1 MYSQIAANKR
11 RSFFLLVGFVLLV
24 GALGYVLSYA
34 FGRPGFFVPTLI
46 FAVVYAAI
54 SYFASAKIALAMSGA
69 KPVEKKDA
77 PELYRVVEN
86 LSITA
91 GLPMPKVY
99 IIDDPSPNAFA
110 TGRDPNHAVVAVT
123 TGILALLEKD
133 ELEGVIAH
141 ELSHVG
147 NYDIRFMALVV
158 ALVSVVALLSDLFL
172 RLSFWSSWGDD
183 DDNGGSN
190 PLMLAVGIIGALLAP
205 LVASL
210 VQLAISRRRE
220 YLADA
225 SGALLTRYPEGL
237 AKALAKIS
245 QDPQGL
251 QHVNSATAPLYI
263 SNPLKGRKGG
273 GFGQTLANL
282 FSTHPP
288 TEERIRR
295 LREMEGKA

>member
-11 RSFFLLVGFVLLV
+11 RSFFLLVGFIVFV
-24 GALGYVLSYA
+24 GGLGYVLSNA
-34 FGRPGFFVPTLI
+34 FGRPGFFIPTLI

-69 KPVEKKDA
+69 KPIAKKDA
-77 PELYRVVEN
+77 PELYRIVEN
-86 LSITA
+86 LSIAA
-91 GLPMPKVY
+91 GLPMPQVY

-110 TGRDPNHAVVAVT
+110 TGRDPHHAVVAVT
-123 TGILALLEKD
+123 TGILALLDKT

-158 ALVSVVALLSDLFL
+158 ALVSIVALLSDLFL
-172 RLSFWSSWGDD
+172 RLSFWSNLDD

-225 SGALLTRYPEGL
+225 SGALLTRYPDGL
-237 AKALAKIS
+237 ANALAKIAH
-245 QDPQGL
+245 DPQGL
-251 QHVNSATAPLYI
+251 KHVNSATAPLYI

-295 LREMEGKA
+295 LHEMEGKV

>member
-11 RSFFLLVGFVLLV
+11 KSWLLLVGFVLFV
-24 GALGYVLSYA
+24 SALGYVLTMA
-34 FGRPGFFVPTLI
+34 FGRPGLFVPVFI
-46 FAVVYAAI
+46 FTVVYAAI
-54 SYFASAKIALAMSGA
+54 SYFASAQIALAMSGA
-69 KPVEKKDA
+69 RPIEKKDA

-86 LSITA
+86 LSIAA

-110 TGRDPNHAVVAVT
+110 TGRDPQHAVVAVT
-123 TGILALLEKD
+123 TGILQKLEKP

-172 RLSFWSSWGDD
+172 RLSFWSSFDD
-183 DDNGGSN
+183 DERENSN
-190 PLMLAVGIIGALLAP
+190 PALLAVGILGAILAP
-205 LVASL
+205 LVATL

-237 AKALAKIS
+237 ARALAKIS
-245 QDPQGL
+245 QDPRGL
-251 QHVNSATAPLYI
+251 EHVNSATASLYI
-263 SNPLKGRKGG
+263 ANPLKGRRAGLA
-273 GFGQTLANL
+273 QTLSNL

-295 LREMEGKA
+295 LQEMEIKV